1 VRICGEDGMIYGH
14 TESEWNEAKKQARD
28 AMIKRAQKRGMITYT
43 ELTNAI
49 SAIRFQPDG
58 FDLANLL
65 DEIST
70 EENAAG
76 RGMLTVI
83 VVHKK
88 GDMEPGA
95 GFYKL
100 ARDLGKSFTEQVS
113 FWVKELH
120 GVHDTWSNNPNKVI

>member
-1 VRICGEDGMIYGH
+1 
-14 TESEWNEAKKQARD
+14 
-28 AMIKRAQKRGMITYT
+28 MIKRAQKRGMITYT

-49 SAIRFQPDG
+49 SAIRFQPDD

-95 GFYKL
+95 GFYEL
-100 ARDLGKSFTEQVS
+100 ARDLGKSFTEQVA

-120 GVHDTWSNNPNKVI
+120 AVHDTWSNNPNKVI